1 MERMNQRS
9 AKRLRR
15 LIQPQDEKSEK
26 VYRRLK
32 KSFNSLSTKE
42 EKENFFE
49 GIETLINTT
58 NIQKL

>member
-1 MERMNQRS
+1 MNERT
-9 AKRLRR
+9 AKRLRK
-15 LIQPQDEKSEK
+15 LIEPEDPTSKK

-32 KSFNSLSTKE
+32 KAWGSLKTKK
-42 EKENFFE
+42 EKDNFFE